1 MNNPQFSAVTR
12 AFHILDGDHG
22 KRAQIAMH
30 IVQCGGHAEIYEHLQ
45 ELVDARPTSGVV
57 LVNEP
62 AEGVSSFISSLYDGR
77 VYLPVIVFAE
87 NPKASQIIQ
96 AAHGG
101 AADFLQWPFPAED
114 LAASYDYSLRFLEQ
128 TSGALIRQRQAQ
140 ELVNELTSREK
151 QILVFLLHGH
161 SNKSMGQV
169 LNLSP
174 RTVEDYRLK
183 ALRKLGVSS
192 TSAAIRIG
200 LEAGLGTVSPE
211 VCGTGDIPLKAIGA

>member
-12 AFHILDGDHG
+12 AFHVVDKDHG
-22 KRAQIAMH
+22 MRAQIAMH
-30 IVQCGGHAEIYEHLQ
+30 IVQCGGHAEIYENLQ
-45 ELVDARPTSGVV
+45 ELLDARPTSGVV

-77 VYLPVIVFAE
+77 VYLPVIIFAE

-140 ELVNELTSREK
+140 EMVNELTCREK

-161 SNKSMGQV
+161 SNKSMGQA
-169 LNLSP
+169 LKLSP

-200 LEAGLGTVSPE
+200 LEAGLGAVTPE
-211 VCGTGDIPLKAIGA
+211 ACCIGEIQLKVIGA